1 MITMDRRQALFSLFG
16 GSLLLP
22 SFATELHS
30 QDDRRSGSLQPKAS
44 HFAGKAKSVILLYMS
59 GGVSHIETFDPKPRL
74 AADHGKPSGVK
85 QFLGPH
91 WTFRPGGECGAP
103 VSDLFPHIRECMDDI
118 CLIRSMRAD
127 HISHMEATLGI
138 HTGSFSVKR
147 PSLGSWVS
155 YGMGSWN
162 QNLPSFVVL
171 APQLPYGGDQCWSA
185 DFLPAIHQG
194 TRIVSSSEPLP
205 NLTPI
210 ASEDLQQRE
219 LQLLERLNR
228 KHRKTRTADSRLAA
242 RSQSFATAFGM
253 QHTMPDVL
261 DLGQETAGTLQ
272 LYGLGEASTDAFGRQ
287 CLVARRMVERGVRF
301 IELIDTGSNAPNNWD
316 SHTNIPRD
324 HPPRAK
330 AVDQPIAALL
340 QDLKQRGLLEETL
353 VVWTTEFGRTPHND
367 GPVGRSHHPHAF
379 SSWLAGAGVRA
390 GMTYGATDEYGYQIT
405 ENEVHVH
412 DFHATILH
420 LLGFDHEQL
429 TYRHGG
435 RDFRLTDVSGN
446 VVYDILT

>member
-1 MITMDRRQALFSLFG
+1 MDRRQALISLFG
-16 GSLLLP
+16 GSLLMP
-22 SFATELHS
+22 AVAAELLA
-30 QDDRRSGSLQPKAS
+30 DDDGRAGPLQPKAP
-44 HFAGKAKSVILLYMS
+44 HFTGKAKSVILLYMS
-59 GGVSHIETFDPKPRL
+59 GGVSHIETFDPKPKL
-74 AADHGKPSGVK
+74 AADHGKPAGVK
-85 QFLGPH
+85 QLLGPY
-91 WTFRPGGECGAP
+91 WNFRPGGACEAP

-162 QNLPSFVVL
+162 QDLPSFVVL
-171 APQLPYGGDQCWSA
+171 APRLPYGGDQCWSS

-194 TRIVSSSEPLP
+194 TRIVSSRDPIP
-205 NLTPI
+205 NLTPLV
-210 ASEDLQQRE
+210 SEELQQRE

-228 KHRKTRTADSRLAA
+228 KHQKSRTIDSRLAA
-242 RSQSFATAFGM
+242 RMQSFETAFGM
-253 QHTMPDVL
+253 QHAMPDVL
-261 DLGQETAGTLQ
+261 DLSQETAGTLR
-272 LYGLGEASTDAFGRQ
+272 LYGLGQKSTDAFGRQ

-301 IELIDTGSNAPNNWD
+301 IELIDSGSDAPNNWD

-367 GPVGRSHHPHAF
+367 GPIGRSHHPHAF
-379 SSWLAGAGVRA
+379 SSWLAGAGVRP
-390 GMTYGATDEYGYQIT
+390 GMTYGATDEYGYRVT

-420 LLGFDHEQL
+420 LLGFDHERL

-435 RDFRLTDVSGN
+435 RDFRLTDVSGH
-446 VVYDILT
+446 VVHDILT

>member
-1 MITMDRRQALFSLFG
+1 MDRRQALISLFG
-16 GSLLLP
+16 GSLVMPAVAAELLAD
-22 SFATELHS
+22 SDGGGG
-30 QDDRRSGSLQPKAS
+30 QLQPQAS
-44 HFAGKAKSVILLYMS
+44 HFTGKAKSVIWLYMS
-59 GGVSHIETFDPKPRL
+59 GGVSHIETFDPKPKL

-85 QFLGPH
+85 QLLGPH
-91 WTFRPGGECGAP
+91 WNFRAGGECGAP

-162 QNLPSFVVL
+162 QDLPSFVVL
-171 APQLPYGGDQCWSA
+171 APRLPYGGDQCWSA

-194 TRIVSSSEPLP
+194 TRIVSSRDPIP
-205 NLTPI
+205 NLIPLVP
-210 ASEDLQQRE
+210 EKLQQRE

-228 KHRKTRTADSRLAA
+228 KYQHSRSTDSRLAA
-242 RSQSFATAFGM
+242 RTQSFETAFGM
-253 QHTMPDVL
+253 QRAMPDVL
-261 DLGQETAGTLQ
+261 NLSQETEGTLK
-272 LYGLGEASTDAFGRQ
+272 LYGLGDDSTDAFGRQ

-301 IELIDTGSNAPNNWD
+301 IELIDSGSDAPNNWD

-367 GPVGRSHHPHAF
+367 GPIGRSHHPHAF
-379 SSWLAGAGVRA
+379 SSWLAGAGVHP
-390 GMTYGATDEYGYQIT
+390 GMTYGATDEYGYKVT

-420 LLGFDHEQL
+420 LLGFDHERL

-435 RDFRLTDVSGN
+435 RDFRLTDVSGH
-446 VVYDILT
+446 VVHDLLM

>member
-1 MITMDRRQALFSLFG
+1 MDRRQALLSLFG
-16 GSLLLP
+16 GSLLTPPFL
-22 SFATELHS
+22 ANLLAE
-30 QDDRRSGSLQPKAS
+30 DGSGTGPLQPKTP

-59 GGVSHIETFDPKPRL
+59 GGVSHIETFDPKPKL

-85 QFLGPH
+85 QLLGPH
-91 WTFRPGGECGAP
+91 WGFRPGGECGAP
-103 VSDLFPHIRECMDDI
+103 VSDLLPHIRECMDDI

-162 QNLPSFVVL
+162 QDLPSFVVL
-171 APQLPYGGDQCWSA
+171 APRLPYGGDQCWSA

-194 TRIVSSSEPLP
+194 TRIVSSKEPLP
-205 NLTPI
+205 NLTPLVP
-210 ASEDLQQRE
+210 EELQQRE
-219 LQLLERLNR
+219 LQLLARLNR
-228 KHRKTRTADSRLAA
+228 KHRKSRAIDSRLAA
-242 RSQSFATAFGM
+242 RTQSFETAFGM
-253 QHTMPDVL
+253 QHAMPDVL
-261 DLGQETAGTLQ
+261 DLGQETAGTRQ
-272 LYGLGEASTDAFGRQ
+272 LYGLGEETTDAFGRQ

-301 IELIDTGSNAPNNWD
+301 IELIDTGSDAPNNWD

-367 GPVGRSHHPHAF
+367 GPIGRSHHPHAF
-379 SSWLAGAGVRA
+379 SSWLAGAGVRP

-420 LLGFDHEQL
+420 LLGFAHEQL

-446 VVYDILT
+446 VVHDILT